1 MSGNNHL
8 IVDEGDTRRVTM
20 TFANAAGVLTN
31 PITVTWAQRTP
42 TQTETGGTAV
52 TAGWTNVSAG
62 VYTREVAF
70 TVPGL
75 YFCEARDTGN
85 GVDQREMFTIEVRR
99 SMVRV

>member
-20 TFANAAGVLTN
+20 TFVNATGVLTN
-31 PITVTWAQRTP
+31 PSTVTWAQRTP
-42 TQTETGGTAV
+42 TQTETGGTSV
-52 TAGWTNVSAG
+52 TTGWTNASTG
-62 VYTREVAF
+62 VYTREVSF

-75 YFCEARDTGN
+75 YFCEARGSGA
-85 GVDQREMFTIEVRR
+85 GVDQRETFTIEVRR